1 GRRARPRGVR
11 AALPPLHPLGDGA
24 RPAAP
29 TRPRPRRGRGA
40 GDLRRR
46 LALRR
51 ELQARARPR
60 GAVALCRRPKRDHR
74 PDAHAQRACGRGAG
88 HPFRRARAARARRD
102 LVRVVARPSRPG
114 RAAGEG
120 ARSRGAGLLERDVAE
135 RGRRV
140 PRHPPRHR
148 QDPDPERP
156 LAARRAPRGR
166 GAPVT
171 PRFDDLVEQDLPA
184 EERGRLERVH
194 DLLVAAGPPPELS
207 PEFEFGPTLAMTLP
221 KRRQGRGRQ
230 RLAPGALASLVLSN
244 EDDAGNWP
252 MKLTVTGLA
261 KLPPRGYYEVF
272 LARDGRPI
280 A

>member
-1 GRRARPRGVR
+1 M
-11 AALPPLHPLGDGA
+11 
-24 RPAAP
+24 
-29 TRPRPRRGRGA
+29 
-40 GDLRRR
+40 
-46 LALRR
+46 
-51 ELQARARPR
+51 
-60 GAVALCRRPKRDHR
+60 
-74 PDAHAQRACGRGAG
+74 
-88 HPFRRARAARARRD
+88 
-102 LVRVVARPSRPG
+102 
-114 RAAGEG
+114 
-120 ARSRGAGLLERDVAE
+120 
-135 RGRRV
+135 
-140 PRHPPRHR
+140 
-148 QDPDPERP
+148 
-156 LAARRAPRGR
+156 
-166 GAPVT
+166 T

-230 RLAPGALASLVLSN
+230 RLALLAAALVVLALVFTLGYITGNGSGGGIVGVRTLRLAGTAQAPGALASLVLSN

-280 A
+280 ASCGVFVVKSKSAAVTVDLNAPYSFRRSDGWVITRQAPGQHEPGPVVMHPLA